1 MLESMLCFI
10 IPQQLLSIWIMR
22 EKELLQEISAMGELG
37 GEWKNKQLELLDAH
51 LRLLRD
57 YSQAKQSLQYYNGR
71 GGKYFKPSAKRNDES
86 LEFAPINLHLQRMV
100 AHNDTLK
107 KSGCLDVITV
117 GAFTRHT
124 GKQKTGGLI
133 KLLHQIKDTPT
144 RTEQVQHK
152 VQAAND
158 VVQSIKQLR
167 KEIVEIMSQLLLL
180 AKTKSTKNMIPLCNE
195 MMSKTRALLNIWEPS
210 LVEEAFRFIEQHRII
225 DEPDNTITP
234 LSPFKK
240 ITQQLCALDLK
251 SPELEDFA
259 TPNDHVPD
267 LWPQKVP
274 RSESKSSGF
283 MKAKSPSVTDINA
296 ITNAQNAV
304 HSYQHFN
311 TSEKMSMSL
320 PPIFA
325 SDQIKEQ
332 VHELRFSE
340 THFDING
347 DVSSSAMNLNT
358 VENGCSENN
367 NNNNNN
373 ETENDMRISLTPD
386 QLLENKNELLSSIYD
401 ENGYLIENTSIV
413 LNHNGA
419 FLDTKVM
426 TSSDFYRPSE
436 EPEPLDLTQL
446 NIEASVMCLVSKVKF
461 LCGRCGSPAVRL
473 RQPRNSIS
481 SLKRDSMNNDV
492 VTSQPISE
500 NGNVNSSSITLTN
513 GSKSLN
519 NMPSKDLNLALTE
532 AVGEVTR
539 KVKKGNKFTDGL
551 DLSSTTDWASEL
563 RPSMKKL
570 RQAMDG
576 LLKTARLIHSVQRL
590 HQDTKKITSNLA
602 IMYRRDVCFSQAVSV
617 VFIN

>member
-1 MLESMLCFI
+1 MLESQLCFI

-22 EKELLQEISAMGELG
+22 EKELLQEISGMGELG
-37 GEWKNKQLELLDAH
+37 GEWRNKQMCLLDIH
-51 LRLLRD
+51 LKLLRD
-57 YSQAKQSLQYYNGR
+57 YSQAKQMLQTHNGR
-71 GGKYFKPSAKRNDES
+71 GGKFFKPSAKKSDES
-86 LEFAPINLHLQRMV
+86 LEFAPINLHLQRMW

-107 KSGCLDVITV
+107 KSGYLDIVTV

-124 GKQKTGGLI
+124 GKTKTGGLI
-133 KLLHQIKDTPT
+133 KLLHQLKDTPT
-144 RTEQVQHK
+144 KNGAEQVQHK

-180 AKTKSTKNMIPLCNE
+180 AKTKSTKNMLPLCNE

-210 LVEEAFRFIEQHRII
+210 LVEDAFRFIEQHRII
-225 DEPDNTITP
+225 DEPDNSIMP

-259 TPNDHVPD
+259 TPIGPMPD
-267 LWPQKVP
+267 LWPSTGKSLP
-274 RSESKSSGF
+274 KSDSKGV
-283 MKAKSPSVTDINA
+283 MKTKSPSTIDISA
-296 ITNAQNAV
+296 ISSVQSALQT
-304 HSYQHFN
+304 YQKIN
-311 TSEKMSMSL
+311 SNEKMTMSL
-320 PPIFA
+320 PPTFG
-325 SDQIKEQ
+325 SSKDQ
-332 VHELRFSE
+332 VHDLRFSE
-340 THFDING
+340 THFDVNG
-347 DVSSSAMNLNT
+347 KVSSSPTA
-358 VENGCSENN
+358 SED
-367 NNNNNN
+367 N
-373 ETENDMRISLTPD
+373 ESNEIGTEAESATSLTSD
-386 QLLENKNELLSSIYD
+386 QLLESKNELLSSIYD

-419 FLDTKVM
+419 FLDTKVIS
-426 TSSDFYRPSE
+426 SSDFYRPSE

-481 SLKRDSMNNDV
+481 SIKRGSAPDV
-492 VTSQPISE
+492 VTMQPICS
-500 NGNVNSSSITLTN
+500 NGDSSKDVTTSTKVNSIS
-513 GSKSLN
+513 
-519 NMPSKDLNLALTE
+519 SKDLNLALTQ
-532 AVGEVTR
+532 AAGEVTR

-551 DLSSTTDWASEL
+551 DLSLTTDWANEL

-576 LLKTARLIHSVQRL
+576 LLKTARLMHSVQRL
-590 HQDTKKITSNLA
+590 HQDTKKTTSNLA
-602 IMYRRDVCFSQAVSV
+602 ITYRRDVCFSQAVSDLLKFSPNE
-617 VFIN
+617 VFINIFL